1 MPHILTLDTVE
12 LIELEVLIKK
22 EYEFYTKD
30 KELFK
35 GTPMAELYDKE
46 ADMLAALLKKIKEAK

>member
-1 MPHILTLDTVE
+1 MAHTLTLDIVE
-12 LIELEVLIKK
+12 VIELEVLVNK
-22 EYEFYTKD
+22 EYKFYAKH

>member
-1 MPHILTLDTVE
+1 MHPLALDIVE
-12 LIELEVLIKK
+12 IIELEVLVNK
-22 EYEFYTKD
+22 EFKFYAKY